1 MIELNAQE
9 LLTVSPV
16 GSLYVRPHFQL
27 ESALINSTLPFSG
40 QLFWVCKLLAKK
52 DSCGIGRNKY
62 EIVPKETAGRNEIL
76 TAPETLVRSCSVKI
90 CKAKDTR
97 NYAFTEDID
106 IDPQMSDSLA
116 MAPTY

>member
-1 MIELNAQE
+1 MIEPNAQE

-16 GSLYVRPHFQL
+16 GLPYVRPHFQL

-76 TAPETLVRSCSVKI
+76 TAPETLVRSCSMKI

-97 NYAFTEDID
+97 NYAFTEDIGRHQKVALLL
-106 IDPQMSDSLA
+106 I
-116 MAPTY
+116 